1 MLRYTLLRILIFFG
15 VLALLWLLGLRD
27 RDEQLI
33 LVVLAALVSMVI
45 SYFALRPFREEYSRQ
60 IAQRLE
66 ARAAAKQQR
75 DADEAAEDAEA
86 GRGEDSGPPQY
97 R

>member
-33 LVVLAALVSMVI
+33 LVVAAALVSMVI

-86 GRGEDSGPPQY
+86 GRGEDGGPPQY